1 MLRFTGYKRFYKSV
15 FSNFINNHHH
25 NTIPEIP
32 EKIKK
37 SSGVN
42 WINGGWITE
51 SHIVEYNEQDTPVHM
66 IVDYKLQNKDL
77 EQEKQHGI
85 RLRLYTWGECK
96 ILIENTV
103 LI

>member
-42 WINGGWITE
+42 
-51 SHIVEYNEQDTPVHM
+51 
-66 IVDYKLQNKDL
+66 
-77 EQEKQHGI
+77 
-85 RLRLYTWGECK
+85 
-96 ILIENTV
+96 
-103 LI
+103 

>member
-1 MLRFTGYKRFYKSV
+1 
-15 FSNFINNHHH
+15 
-25 NTIPEIP
+25 
-32 EKIKK
+32 
-37 SSGVN
+37 
-42 WINGGWITE
+42 
-51 SHIVEYNEQDTPVHM
+51 M